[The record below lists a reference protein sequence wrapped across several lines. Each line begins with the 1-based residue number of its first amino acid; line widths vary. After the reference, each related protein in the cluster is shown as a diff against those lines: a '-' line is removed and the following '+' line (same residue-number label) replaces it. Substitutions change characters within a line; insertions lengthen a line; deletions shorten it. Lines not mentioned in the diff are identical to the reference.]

1 MSALRQSLADYL
13 SLRRSLGY
21 WLQRPEKLLGQ
32 FIDYLDACGAS
43 TVTAEH
49 ALAWARLPES
59 ADPSWW
65 AHRLTVVRGFA
76 GYLHAL
82 DEANEV
88 PPTDVL
94 VWKSHRANPFIYADD
109 EITALIAAAATLSS
123 PLRVVTYQTLIG
135 LLASHRHAHRG
146 SDRPGCRRLRR
157 RQRDPAGTAGQG
169 RCHPAAAA
177 APEHDDGR
185 APIPAPPR
193 SPSRA
198 PQRRATDFPGRNP
211 VCSTAT
217 SSGPSR
223 NCCATAGI
231 QPRSR
236 TCRPRIHDL
245 RHTFAV
251 TALLDAYRDGL
262 DIDRRLTLL
271 ATYLGHTSPAGT
283 YWYLSATPQL
293 LAAALDRL
301 DRNRSELQ

>member
-21 WLQRPEKLLGQ
+21 SLQRPEKLLGQ

-76 GYLHAL
+76 GYLHTL

-135 LLASHRHAHRG
+135 LLATTGMRIGEAIDLDVDDFDADNGILLVRRGKGGATRQLPLHPSTTTAVHRY
-146 SDRPGCRRLRR
+146 LRHPA
-157 RQRDPAGTAGQG
+157 RQAGPCNGALLISPAGTRLLYCNVQWTFQKLL
-169 RCHPAAAA
+169 RH
-177 APEHDDGR
+177 
-185 APIPAPPR
+185 I
-193 SPSRA
+193 
-198 PQRRATDFPGRNP
+198 
-211 VCSTAT
+211 
-217 SSGPSR
+217 
-223 NCCATAGI
+223 GI

-271 ATYLGHTSPAGT
+271 ATYLGHISPAGT
-283 YWYLSATPQL
+283 HWYLSATPQL

-301 DRNRSELQ
+301 DRNRSERQ

>member
-1 MSALRQSLADYL
+1 MSALRQSLADYP

-21 WLQRPEKLLGQ
+21 SLQRPEKLLGQ

-59 ADPSWW
+59 SDPSWW

-109 EITALIAAAATLSS
+109 EITALIGAAATLSS

-135 LLASHRHAHRG
+135 LLATTGMRIGEAIDLDVDDFDADNGILLVRRGKGGATRQLPLHPSTTTAVHRYLHHPA
-146 SDRPGCRRLRR
+146 
-157 RQRDPAGTAGQG
+157 RQAGPRNGALLISPAGTRLLYCNVQWTFQKLL
-169 RCHPAAAA
+169 H
-177 APEHDDGR
+177 H
-185 APIPAPPR
+185 
-193 SPSRA
+193 
-198 PQRRATDFPGRNP
+198 T
-211 VCSTAT
+211 
-217 SSGPSR
+217 
-223 NCCATAGI
+223 GI

-245 RHTFAV
+245 RHTLAV

>member
-1 MSALRQSLADYL
+1 MSTLRQSLSEYL

-21 WLQRPEKLLGQ
+21 SLQRAEKLLGQ
-32 FIDYLDACGAS
+32 FVDYLDACGAS
-43 TVTAEH
+43 TVTTEH

-82 DEANEV
+82 DEAHEV

-94 VWKSHRANPFIYADD
+94 MWKSHRANPFIYTDD

-123 PLRVVTYQTLIG
+123 PLRVITYQTLIG
-135 LLASHRHAHRG
+135 LLATTGMRIGEAINLDIDDFDAEHGILLVRRSKGGATRQLPLHPSTTTEVHRY
-146 SDRPGCRRLRR
+146 LRHPA
-157 RQRDPAGTAGQG
+157 RQAWPRSGALLISPAGTRLLYCNVQWTFQKLL
-169 RCHPAAAA
+169 RH
-177 APEHDDGR
+177 
-185 APIPAPPR
+185 
-193 SPSRA
+193 
-198 PQRRATDFPGRNP
+198 
-211 VCSTAT
+211 
-217 SSGPSR
+217 
-223 NCCATAGI
+223 AGI

-236 TCRPRIHDL
+236 TCRPRIHDV

-251 TALLDAYRDGL
+251 TALLDAYRGGL

-271 ATYLGHTSPAGT
+271 ATYLGHVSPAGT

-301 DRNRSELQ
+301 DRNRGERQ

>member
-1 MSALRQSLADYL
+1 MSVLRQSVADYL

-21 WLQRPEKLLGQ
+21 SLQRPEKLLGQ

-59 ADPSWW
+59 SDPSWW

-135 LLASHRHAHRG
+135 LLATTGMRIGEAIDLDVDDFDADNGILLVRRGKGGATRQLPLHPSTTTAVHRYLHHPA
-146 SDRPGCRRLRR
+146 
-157 RQRDPAGTAGQG
+157 RQAGPRNGALLISPAGTRLLYCNVQWTFQKLL
-169 RCHPAAAA
+169 RH
-177 APEHDDGR
+177 
-185 APIPAPPR
+185 I
-193 SPSRA
+193 
-198 PQRRATDFPGRNP
+198 
-211 VCSTAT
+211 
-217 SSGPSR
+217 
-223 NCCATAGI
+223 GI

-236 TCRPRIHDL
+236 TCRSRIHDL

-262 DIDRRLTLL
+262 DIDRRLTLRHL
-271 ATYLGHTSPAGT
+271 PRPHQPRRHLLVPVGHT
-283 YWYLSATPQL
+283 
-293 LAAALDRL
+293 AAAGRGP
-301 DRNRSELQ
+301 RPTRPQPE